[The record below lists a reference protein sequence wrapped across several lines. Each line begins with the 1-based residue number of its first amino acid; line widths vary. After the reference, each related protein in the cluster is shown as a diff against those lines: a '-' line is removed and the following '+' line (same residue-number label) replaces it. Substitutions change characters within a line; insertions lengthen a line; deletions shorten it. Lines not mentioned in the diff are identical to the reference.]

1 MLVQVTEPGK
11 LVHVW
16 PLSLAGITLL
26 SPTTIFSSNSRPPP
40 QRTHSMNAIERAS
53 YFSSVDEELR
63 DCKRVQRHG
72 QEEDL
77 REALSRMMTRVEEM
91 VRYHWKNSPLP
102 SYCNLKVVLINSS
115 PPASVRRSNLPIKQQ
130 RISRRNSR
138 LPSRISSSR
147 SLIMRCLRMH

>member
-1 MLVQVTEPGK
+1 MTEPGK
-11 LVHVW
+11 SVHVW

-26 SPTTIFSSNSRPPP
+26 SRTTMFSSNSRLPP
-40 QRTHSMNAIERAS
+40 QRTHSIDAVKHAS

-63 DCKRVQRHG
+63 DSKRVQRQG

-91 VRYHWKNSPLP
+91 VRYHWKSSPLP
-102 SYCNLKVVLINSS
+102 SYCNLEVVLINSS
-115 PPASVRRSNLPIKQQ
+115 PPASVRRSNRPIKQQ

-138 LPSRISSSR
+138 FPSRISSSL
-147 SLIMRCLRMH
+147 SLIMRCLRMR